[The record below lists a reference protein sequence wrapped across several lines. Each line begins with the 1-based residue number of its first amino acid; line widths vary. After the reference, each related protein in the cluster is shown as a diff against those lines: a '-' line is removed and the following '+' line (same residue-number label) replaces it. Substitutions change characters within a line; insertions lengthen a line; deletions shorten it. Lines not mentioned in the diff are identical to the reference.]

1 MRHVPDPSATA
12 GYGLGDPEFRRIR
25 TALFAAGVATFAA
38 LYCTQPLLPTL
49 SAAFS
54 VSPAQAALSVSVT
67 TLGLGIGLLLVGPV
81 SEVRGRTSLIR
92 GSLIVSALVGLA
104 CAVAPSWPV
113 LLVLRGVQGLT
124 LAGLPAVATAY
135 LREEVSPGAYARA
148 TGLYVGGTAVGG
160 MAGRLVA
167 GALADVGG
175 WRAAVA
181 GVGVLGL
188 LCAVVVVRL
197 LPDSRGF
204 RPAPASARHAVRQLG
219 QLLKDPVLLGLYAVG
234 GTLMGAFIAVY
245 NALGFRLE
253 APPYGLSVGLAGLV
267 FLVYPIGSVGSVL
280 AGRLT
285 DRFGQRPVVPVC
297 VAVMVLGILLTL
309 ARPLPLVVLGVAVM
323 TFGFFAAHGV
333 ASGWVAARAAAGSG
347 GAGQAAGL
355 YLLCY
360 YLGSTVAGTL
370 AGSAWTDG
378 GWPRVVLL
386 AVALSAAGGLL
397 TLLLARTQRLTTP
410 PRQPVPVQG

>member
-1 MRHVPDPSATA
+1 VSDPTGEP
-12 GYGLGDPEFRRIR
+12 GYGLADPEFRRIR
-25 TALFAAGVATFAA
+25 IALFAAGVATFAS

-54 VSPAQAALSVSVT
+54 VSPAEAALSVSVT
-67 TLGLGIGLLLVGPV
+67 TLGLGIGLLLVGPF
-81 SEVRGRTSLIR
+81 SEVHGRIWLIR
-92 GSLIVSALVGLA
+92 GSLIASAVVGIA
-104 CAVAPSWPV
+104 CALAPSWPV
-113 LLVLRGVQGLT
+113 LLVLRGIEGLT

-135 LREEVSPGAYARA
+135 LREEVSTGAYGRA

-167 GALADVGG
+167 GALADLGG
-175 WRAAVA
+175 WRTAVA

-188 LCAVVVVRL
+188 LCAVLVVRL
-197 LPDSRGF
+197 LPASRGF
-204 RPAPASARHAVRQLG
+204 HPAPASARHAVRQLG
-219 QLLKDPVLLGLYAVG
+219 RLLRDPVLLGLYAVG

-245 NALGFRLE
+245 NVLGFRLE

-267 FLVYPIGSVGSVL
+267 FLVYPLGSVGSVL
-280 AGRLT
+280 AGRLV

-333 ASGWVAARAAAGSG
+333 ASGWVAARAAAGAG
-347 GAGQAAGL
+347 GAGQAAGI
-355 YLLCY
+355 YLLAY

-370 AGSAWTDG
+370 AGSAWTGG
-378 GWPRVVLL
+378 GWSRVVTL
-386 AVALSAAGGLL
+386 AVALSAAGGVL
-397 TLLLARTQRLTTP
+397 TLLLARTQRLSTP
-410 PRQPVPVQG
+410 PRQPAPLQA

>member
-1 MRHVPDPSATA
+1 VSDPTGEP
-12 GYGLGDPEFRRIR
+12 GYGLADPEFRRIR
-25 TALFAAGVATFAA
+25 IALFAAGVATFAS

-54 VSPAQAALSVSVT
+54 VSPAEAALSVSVT
-67 TLGLGIGLLLVGPV
+67 TLGLGIGLLLVGPF
-81 SEVRGRTSLIR
+81 SEVHGRTWLIR
-92 GSLIVSALVGLA
+92 GSLIASAVVGIA
-104 CAVAPSWPV
+104 CALAPSWPV
-113 LLVLRGVQGLT
+113 LLVLRGIEGLT

-135 LREEVSPGAYARA
+135 LREEVSTGAYGRA

-167 GALADVGG
+167 GALADLGG
-175 WRAAVA
+175 WRTAVA

-188 LCAVVVVRL
+188 LCAVLVVRL
-197 LPDSRGF
+197 LPASRGF
-204 RPAPASARHAVRQLG
+204 HPAPASARHAVRQLG
-219 QLLKDPVLLGLYAVG
+219 RLLRDPVLLGLYAVG

-245 NALGFRLE
+245 NVLGFRLE

-267 FLVYPIGSVGSVL
+267 FLVYPLGSVGSVL
-280 AGRLT
+280 AGRLV

-323 TFGFFAAHGV
+323 TFGFFAAHAV
-333 ASGWVAARAAAGSG
+333 ASGWVAARAAAGAG
-347 GAGQAAGL
+347 GAGQAAGI
-355 YLLCY
+355 YLLVY

-370 AGSAWTDG
+370 AGSAWTGG
-378 GWPRVVLL
+378 GWSRVVTL
-386 AVALSAAGGLL
+386 AVALSAAGGVL
-397 TLLLARTQRLTTP
+397 TLLLARTQRLSTP
-410 PRQPVPVQG
+410 PRQPAPLQA